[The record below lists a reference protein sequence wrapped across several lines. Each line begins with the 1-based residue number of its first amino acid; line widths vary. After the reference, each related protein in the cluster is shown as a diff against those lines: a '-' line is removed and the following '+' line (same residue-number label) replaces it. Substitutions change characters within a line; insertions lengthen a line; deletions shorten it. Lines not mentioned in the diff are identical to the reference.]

1 MERTADRFRI
11 LEFENELCAS
21 RHPSPECR
29 SRCVPLHRERP
40 ESTPPI
46 SRLQLFPAAAEPR
59 DTQAV
64 TAVAAPDLLERE
76 NECAELEAGLKSA
89 AAGAGRVV
97 LIRGPAGIGKT
108 RLLEELRCAG
118 QRREVAILTA
128 RCGEI
133 ERDFAFGVVRQ
144 LFEPRVARASDAE
157 QEALFAGAAAPSAPL
172 FGGRRRQVTVDTP
185 SDTTSSTLHGL
196 YWLTAHLAAA
206 RPVAVIVDDAH
217 VADAAS
223 LRWLAFLARRV
234 ADLPALITLAV
245 RSGEAGAEAPPL
257 AELGAEPTTQV
268 IEPSP
273 LTPAAVV
280 ELVRRVLPAEAS
292 PELAAAC
299 HRATGGNPFLLR
311 ELLNE
316 LSARA
321 IETAVSAE
329 QVAALGPEAI
339 ARAVLVRLARLPP
352 EAAEIAKALAVLG
365 DRSELQHV
373 AALASIDLE
382 TAEQA
387 ADALA
392 KAEIVSDERPLRFV
406 HPVVRAAVAEEL
418 PAGARAHAHA
428 CAARLLSAAGAEPH
442 ELAPHLTWAEPA
454 ADAWVVQTLRRAA
467 EWARERGSPESA
479 CAYLARASRE
489 PPPHN
494 ERWALLLELG
504 TAELAVGAPDTSD
517 HLRAAM
523 ASSDPNIR
531 ARASAGLARALL
543 YDDRPR
549 EAIEVLEQTLDHVDG
564 ADTEVRLRL
573 ERQLIAYSVFD
584 PERRP
589 SVAPR
594 LDVLRSEFSDAVPGG
609 HALLAL
615 EAFDRVL
622 SGASA
627 ADVSALAE
635 RALAG
640 DGLVHEVGAAGIE
653 PLFAI
658 VALVFADSYDAA
670 ASALATSLSMARSRG
685 DAVAFAVN
693 SCFRALLLLRQGRVD
708 AAQADAEASLEIL
721 GDGSWRPMAFAMLIE
736 ALIERGELGAARA
749 VLARAEA
756 EGARDTNLQLN
767 LLGHSRG
774 LLLLSEGH
782 PGAAV
787 DQLLE
792 SGRRQTAWGVWNPS
806 ALPWRSNAARGLVA
820 IGESEGARQLATEE
834 VRLARTVGAP
844 RALGVALRARAR
856 VEGGHQGLD
865 LLRESEKVLASSGA
879 RLEHAHTLLELGTA
893 LRRSGQRAAARDPL
907 REGLDLA
914 HRCGGVAAVERAR
927 HELRALGVRVP
938 RSVLFGPDALTPSER
953 RVADTVARG
962 LSNRDAAQA
971 LFVTEKT
978 IEAHLSRA
986 YRKLDIH
993 SRTELAHALS
1003 DYPSAS

>member
-1 MERTADRFRI
+1 MFR
-11 LEFENELCAS
+11 
-21 RHPSPECR
+21 
-29 SRCVPLHRERP
+29 
-40 ESTPPI
+40 
-46 SRLQLFPAAAEPR
+46 AAANGR

-64 TAVAAPDLLERE
+64 TAVASPDLLERE
-76 NECAELEAGLKSA
+76 YELAELESGLEA
-89 AAGAGRVV
+89 AVAGAGRIVF
-97 LIRGPAGIGKT
+97 IRGPAGIGKT

-118 QRREVAILTA
+118 ERRELAVLTA

-144 LFEPRVARASDAE
+144 LFEPRLARASEVE

-172 FGGRRRQVTVDTP
+172 FGGRHVRVDTP

-196 YWLTAHLAAA
+196 YWLTANLAAA
-206 RPVAVIVDDAH
+206 RPVALVVDDAH
-217 VADAAS
+217 VADAPS
-223 LRWLAFLARRV
+223 LRWIAFLARRV

-245 RSGEAGAEAPPL
+245 RSGETGAEAPPL
-257 AELGAEPTTQV
+257 ADLGAEPTTRV

-273 LTPAAVV
+273 LTRAAVV
-280 ELVRRVLPAEAS
+280 ELVRRELAAEAS

-316 LSARA
+316 LSARG
-321 IETAVSAE
+321 IETTVSAE

-339 ARAVLVRLARLPP
+339 GRAMLVRLARLPP
-352 EAAEIAKALAVLG
+352 EAAAIAKALAVIG
-365 DRSELQHV
+365 DGSELQHV
-373 AALASIDLE
+373 AAVASIDLE

-428 CAARLLSAAGAEPH
+428 SAARLLAAAGAEPH
-442 ELAPHLTWAEPA
+442 ELAPHLIWAEPA
-454 ADAWVVQTLRRAA
+454 GDAWVVETLRRAA
-467 EWARERGSPESA
+467 EWANERGSPESA

-489 PPPHN
+489 PPPPD

-504 TAELAVGAPDTSD
+504 TAELAVGAADTSD

-523 ASSDPNIR
+523 ASGDANIR
-531 ARASAGLARALL
+531 ASAAAELARALL

-549 EAIEVLEQTLDHVDG
+549 AAIDVLEQTLHSVDG

-589 SVAPR
+589 GVAPR
-594 LDVLRSEFSDAVPGG
+594 LDVLRSEFGEADGG
-609 HALLAL
+609 AHVLLAL

-627 ADVSALAE
+627 TDVSALAE

-640 DGLVHEVGAAGIE
+640 GGLVHEVGAAGIE

-658 VALVFADSYDAA
+658 VALIFADNYDAA
-670 ASALATSLSMARSRG
+670 ASALATSLSIARSRG

-693 SCFRALLLLRQGRVD
+693 SCFQALLLLRQGTVD
-708 AAQADAEASLEIL
+708 AAQADAQASLEIL
-721 GDGSWRPMAFAMLIE
+721 DEGSWRPMAFATLIE
-736 ALIERGELGAARA
+736 ALIERGEASAARE

-756 EGARDTNLQLN
+756 EGAPDTNLQLN

-774 LLLLSEGH
+774 LLLLSEHH
-782 PGAAV
+782 PDAAV

-792 SGRRQTAWGVWNPS
+792 TGDRQTAWGVCNPS
-806 ALPWRSNAARGLVA
+806 ALPWRSNAARGLIA
-820 IGESEGARQLATEE
+820 IGEGEQARQLAIEE
-834 VRLARTVGAP
+834 VRLAHAAGAQ
-844 RALGVALRARAR
+844 RALGVALRACALSK
-856 VEGGHQGLD
+856 GGDQGLD
-865 LLRESEKVLASSGA
+865 LLYESENVLASSGA

-907 REGLDLA
+907 RYALDLA
-914 HRCGGVAAVERAR
+914 HHCGAVAALERAR
-927 HELRALGVRVP
+927 HELRALGVRVSRP
-938 RSVLFGPDALTPSER
+938 SLLGLDALTPSER
-953 RVADTVARG
+953 RVSETVARG
-962 LSNRDAAQA
+962 LSNREAAQA

-993 SRTELAHALS
+993 SRTELTHALR
-1003 DYPSAS
+1003 DYPNPN